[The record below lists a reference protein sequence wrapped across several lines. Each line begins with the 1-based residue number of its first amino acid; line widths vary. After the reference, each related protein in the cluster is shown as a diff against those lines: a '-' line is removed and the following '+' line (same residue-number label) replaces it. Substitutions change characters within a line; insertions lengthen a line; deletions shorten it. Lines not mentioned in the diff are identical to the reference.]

1 MGNPLFRKAAFAVA
15 LTMTACSPPLAFGAT
30 PEAVVAA
37 PDRSE
42 ADRQSDSTRE
52 PVKLLQFIGAT
63 PGWHVLD
70 MAAGAGY
77 STELMARAVAP
88 DGKVFAQSGRLSDKL
103 AERLKT
109 SAMANV
115 ELIVTPADNL
125 SSPSLKNLDLVT
137 FLFGYH
143 DTTFLP
149 VDRAKMNKA
158 ILDALKPGGLLI
170 IADHSAKPEDGAN
183 VGKTLHRIAEK
194 TLRSEVEEA
203 GFVFV
208 AEGDFLRHPE
218 DERTTPS
225 SQNPASVDNFILKFR
240 KP

>member
-1 MGNPLFRKAAFAVA
+1 MSHAHFCKAAFAVA
-15 LTMTACSPPLAFGAT
+15 LTISVCHLPLAFGAT

-42 ADRQSDSTRE
+42 ADRKSDDTRE
-52 PVKLLQFIGAT
+52 PVKLLQFIDAK

-88 DGKVFAQSGRLSDKL
+88 DGKVFAQAGRLSDKL

-109 SAMANV
+109 PAMANA
-115 ELIVTPADNL
+115 EAIVTPPDNL
-125 SSPSLKNLDLVT
+125 SNPSLKNLDLVT

-149 VDRAKMNKA
+149 VDRVKMDKE
-158 ILDALKPGGLLI
+158 IFEALKPGGLLV
-170 IADHSAKPEDGAN
+170 IADHSAKPEDGAT
-183 VGKTLHRIAEK
+183 VGKTLHRIAEN
-194 TLRSEVEEA
+194 TLRFEIEAA

-208 AEGDFLRHPE
+208 AEGDFLRHPA
-218 DERTTPS
+218 DERATPS
-225 SQNPASVDNFILKFR
+225 SQNPTTVDNFILKFR

>member
-1 MGNPLFRKAAFAVA
+1 V
-15 LTMTACSPPLAFGAT
+15 TVCCPPLAFGAT
-30 PEAVVAA
+30 PEAIVAA

-42 ADRQSDSTRE
+42 ADRQSDGVRE
-52 PVKLLQFIGAT
+52 PVKLLQFIGAM

-88 DGKVFAQSGRLSDKL
+88 DGKVFAQAGRPSDKL

-109 SAMANV
+109 PVMANV
-115 ELIVTPADNL
+115 ELILTPADNL
-125 SSPSLKNLDLVT
+125 SNPSLTSLDLVT

-149 VDRAKMNKA
+149 VDRAKMDKE
-158 ILDALKPGGLLI
+158 IFGALKPGGLLI
-170 IADHSAKPEDGAN
+170 VADHSAKPEDGAN
-183 VGKTLHRIAEK
+183 VGKTLHRIAEQ
-194 TLRSEVEEA
+194 TLRSEIEAA

-208 AEGDFLRHPE
+208 AEGDFLRHPDDPRE
-218 DERTTPS
+218 TPS

>member
-1 MGNPLFRKAAFAVA
+1 MTNPLLRKTAFAVA
-15 LTMTACSPPLAFGAT
+15 LMVTIGCPPLAFGAT

-37 PDRSE
+37 PDRSQ
-42 ADRQSDSTRE
+42 ADRQSDSIRQ
-52 PVKLLQFIGAT
+52 PVKLLQFIGAM

-88 DGKVFAQSGRLSDKL
+88 GGKVFAQAGRPSDKL

-109 SAMANV
+109 TAMANA
-115 ELIVTPADNL
+115 ELIVTPPDNL
-125 SSPSLKNLDLVT
+125 SNPSLKNLDLVT

-149 VDRAKMNKA
+149 VDRAKMDKE
-158 ILDALKPGGLLI
+158 IFDALKPGGLLI
-170 IADHSAKPEDGAN
+170 IADHSAKPEDGVS
-183 VGKTLHRIAEK
+183 VGKTLHRIAENN
-194 TLRSEVEEA
+194 LRSEIEAA

-218 DERTTPS
+218 DERATPS
-225 SQNPASVDNFILKFR
+225 SQNAASVDNFILKFR